1 MQITVAQEMWDN
13 NSICLD
19 VYGKFIYMAQFS
31 ANFPVENDKYLVP
44 FAFFFFLQKYCVA
57 VFCLAVIVL
66 PRAIL
71 KSMFVYMMKME
82 SLWGCFICLQQ
93 NGWRLHHCVKQMSFL
108 LLSTMISAFMPHSRL
123 IFF

>member
-44 FAFFFFLQKYCVA
+44 FAFFFFFRSTVLQY
-57 VFCLAVIVL
+57 
-66 PRAIL
+66 
-71 KSMFVYMMKME
+71 FV
-82 SLWGCFICLQQ
+82 
-93 NGWRLHHCVKQMSFL
+93 
-108 LLSTMISAFMPHSRL
+108 
-123 IFF
+123 